1 MNRSGTQL
9 DYFFVLHVM
18 STPLQRPN
26 PNMCL
31 THPNYYKRIFQ
42 VTLPGGLL
50 QLIPTLMYSCTSIFS
65 ICGLSSVIRRHM
77 FPHRKQAVGQTMSLS
92 VCCSIYSLCVCVSVW
107 GGDKHYHSVAERS
120 VVHTHTHKETHTAHT
135 RQQQKPWGYASE
147 TQQSGIHPYS
157 ASIFRSACICVC
169 VCVPVLQ
176 HCFQSTAGPSLPFT
190 TLLIWSTK
198 AEVHCWHSSFQ
209 TVRLFDATL
218 QLLNLFPRLSGA
230 AQKPRKGENTTVE
243 LSNSL
248 CLCFPVLRCV
258 FSP

>member
-1 MNRSGTQL
+1 MAVTLRGLFDVMNRSGTQL

-77 FPHRKQAVGQTMSLS
+77 FPHRKQAVGQMMSLS
-92 VCCSIYSLCVCVSVW
+92 VCRSIYSLCVCVSVW

-135 RQQQKPWGYASE
+135 RQQQKP
-147 TQQSGIHPYS
+147 
-157 ASIFRSACICVC
+157 
-169 VCVPVLQ
+169 
-176 HCFQSTAGPSLPFT
+176 
-190 TLLIWSTK
+190 
-198 AEVHCWHSSFQ
+198 
-209 TVRLFDATL
+209 
-218 QLLNLFPRLSGA
+218 
-230 AQKPRKGENTTVE
+230 
-243 LSNSL
+243 
-248 CLCFPVLRCV
+248 
-258 FSP
+258 